1 MGNTNF
7 KGKFFKSCKFT
18 EKEIFKKI
26 FEFHLLEEEDI
37 NFLFNNYDK
46 NKNGVLEWD
55 EAEPFLTEM
64 IKLTIKRVRN
74 ENEKIKNKG
83 EWEEKQLEWAVE
95 REKNLPKYVKELFD
109 SLDVDKSGTIDRKEF
124 AAYL

>member
-1 MGNTNF
+1 MIKISKN
-7 KGKFFKSCKFT
+7 S
-18 EKEIFKKI
+18 IFKI
-26 FEFHLLEEEDI
+26 R
-37 NFLFNNYDK
+37 
-46 NKNGVLEWD
+46 NGVLEWE

-64 IKLTIKRVRN
+64 IKLTIKRVRT

-83 EWEEKQLEWAVE
+83 EWEEKQLEWAMD
-95 REKNLPKYVKELFD
+95 REKNMPKYVKELFD

>member
-1 MGNTNF
+1 LSNLVN
-7 KGKFFKSCKFT
+7 ST